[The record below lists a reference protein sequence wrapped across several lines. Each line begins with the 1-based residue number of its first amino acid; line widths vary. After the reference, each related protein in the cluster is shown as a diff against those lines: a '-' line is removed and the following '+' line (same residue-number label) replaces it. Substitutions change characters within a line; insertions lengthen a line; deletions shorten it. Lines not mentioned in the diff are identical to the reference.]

1 MKKLLLSLIC
11 VSIVACG
18 GGSGNV
24 YQDNEPVTEQAG
36 NLFQLAFDLGSMPD
50 AITCEIIDAGDPA
63 VVGFQDEEVIGN
75 TLYYNFDA
83 IAAGQTTIKVDCTNS
98 SIGAPDPMQTTSY
111 EFAVTIN

>member
-11 VSIVACG
+11 VSMVACG

-24 YQDNEPVTEQAG
+24 YQDNESVSEQAG
-36 NLFQLAFDLGSMPD
+36 NLFQLAFNLGGEVDDIS
-50 AITCEIIDAGDPA
+50 CEIIDAGDPA
-63 VVGFQDEEVIGN
+63 VVGFQDEEVIAS

-98 SIGAPDPMQTTSY
+98 AIGAPDPLQTTSY
-111 EFAVTIN
+111 EFDVTVN